1 MFVTVLPRSDNT
13 YYCSPKLA
21 DGGKALTFY
30 VIVERVFTILSG
42 FGLSINGKHTF
53 CGDYIF
59 SGHTSMFVMTYLII
73 QECKFVMTY
82 LN

>member
-42 FGLSINGKHTF
+42 
-53 CGDYIF
+53 
-59 SGHTSMFVMTYLII
+59 
-73 QECKFVMTY
+73 E
-82 LN
+82 